1 MGACWPPAWHSIS
14 DERYVTLAHISST
27 LLTRFT
33 LVSYHFLLCCL
44 IGYDCGI
51 FTCMFADFLSRYLP
65 LMFSQEHIDHC
76 RERIAMS
83 IMHGSILI

>member
-27 LLTRFT
+27 LDTRFT
-33 LVSYHFLLCCL
+33 LVSYHFLPVLCCL

-51 FTCMFADFLSRYLP
+51 FTCMFDDFLSRDLP
-65 LMFSQEHIDHC
+65 L
-76 RERIAMS
+76 
-83 IMHGSILI
+83 ILSGAH